1 MVLVDATVDPERRR
15 DLGVSSG
22 ERGRKYEIEPG
33 AKLGFVY
40 HPQPTRSMS
49 LSVRAPRILG
59 GRLRERSCV
68 ANYGEIGGVQAVNC
82 RLAASVL
89 PPGQTLGY
97 LFNDK
102 PYNKDV
108 SFVQFAWN
116 F

>member
-1 MVLVDATVDPERRR
+1 
-15 DLGVSSG
+15 
-22 ERGRKYEIEPG
+22 
-33 AKLGFVY
+33 
-40 HPQPTRSMS
+40 MS
-49 LSVRAPRILG
+49 LSVRATRILG

-102 PYNKDV
+102 PYNKDI